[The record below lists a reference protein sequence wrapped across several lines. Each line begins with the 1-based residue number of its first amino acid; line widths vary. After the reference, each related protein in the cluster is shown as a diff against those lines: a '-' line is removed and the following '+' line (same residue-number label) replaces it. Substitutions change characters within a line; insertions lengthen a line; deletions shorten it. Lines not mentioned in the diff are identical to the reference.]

1 MKGYGLDL
9 SSYADVKARAPEIY
23 EALANGSM
31 PCDEAWPKERLDEVV
46 LAMVDAR
53 SLEELGLGED
63 RPA

>member
-31 PCDEAWPKERLDEVV
+31 PCDEAWPTERL
-46 LAMVDAR
+46 
-53 SLEELGLGED
+53 ELFKQWMAEGFA
-63 RPA
+63 P